1 MFLKAP
7 DAEGGGGVFGVGQR
21 RPMRLGLAQA
31 CPLPFVRTMTH
42 AFADACL
49 AALANTTDE
58 EEWSR
63 LLRQQAKR
71 LVATPD
77 VVAAIAR
84 TVAGAAESER
94 AEDAS
99 ALLSAVLNEARMA
112 QENGLRHGG
121 AVLAA
126 IDDVLV
132 QLDQEGALTAVER
145 MRFARIYARSELQP
159 PKTAMLTDDIIASPR
174 LYPDATSIHPAPD
187 IDALLEEVL
196 NSVEDDP
203 LQVHMALNE
212 LFAAMPMD
220 LRAHVV
226 AAVAARSGDLE
237 SRLVRYWLLDR
248 APEIRLAAAMGLL
261 NQARR
266 GHIAGDVAASLARV
280 RKWLP
285 EEPSRGVLDEAI
297 KAVLRQGGAAPPSNP
312 WTVQRVLTSLP
323 DGAGAQS
330 IAAAVRRGK
339 RRGVALFLLKQ
350 GHGVK
355 DAFIVDTANA
365 TQQKQLL
372 ARVTAGTD
380 AFEVTPDFAP
390 QTLSRALGDGA
401 AHNAP
406 IAPGVVDAAEVWG
419 EDLIPVASDAQT
431 ILSSIGADA
440 ALAEIPARTRVALV
454 LESGDWPEKFAL
466 FDTWFE
472 DTTEVRD
479 ICARSRS
486 ERGREAALWTY
497 LETRRDWWARQIAVG
512 AATLKAQLS
521 GDLHLWLSLA
531 ATAQALIAGRAL
543 KKTPIMT
550 QIVRMTMEADWTRR
564 EYGDGFYDAHASSPL
579 ATVGVKPSPE
589 VPGEMA
595 RLLSQSWIS
604 EAWLDG
610 YLAALAI
617 SPDVPTPTKWLGPL
631 LGGIELKGA
640 DSVPRALDLIMLR
653 SNRVN
658 DEAADPATVA
668 EWLARYDAAAFK
680 DWANGFS
687 ALVAAAKSAWP
698 ARLLAT
704 DDKRIMKAL
713 AMARKG
719 AELSDVR
726 ALLPAWISRRH
737 ALRQ

>member
-1 MFLKAP
+1 MRRGCFWGRPTAA
-7 DAEGGGGVFGVGQR
+7 DAA
-21 RPMRLGLAQA
+21 RLAHASLMS
-31 CPLPFVRTMTH
+31 FVSTMTH

-49 AALANTTDE
+49 AALANATDD

-63 LLRQQAKR
+63 LMRQQAKR

-77 VVAAIAR
+77 AVAAIAL
-84 TVAGAAESER
+84 TVAGAAQSER

-99 ALLSAVLNEARMA
+99 ALLSAVLDEARIA
-112 QENGLRHGG
+112 QENGLRQGG
-121 AVLAA
+121 ALLAA
-126 IDDVLV
+126 IDDVLM
-132 QLDQEGALTAVER
+132 QLDQEGALAAAER
-145 MRFARIYARSELQP
+145 MRFAQIYARSELQP
-159 PKTAMLTDDIIASPR
+159 PKTAMLIEDIIASPR
-174 LYPDATSIHPAPD
+174 PYPEATSLRPAPN

-196 NSVEDDP
+196 KSVEGDP

-248 APEIRLAAAMGLL
+248 APAIRLAAATGLL

-266 GHIAGDVAASLARV
+266 GHIAGDVAASLATV

-285 EEPSRGVLDEAI
+285 EELSRGTLDDAI
-297 KAVLRQGGAAPPSNP
+297 KAVLRQGSAAPPSNP

-339 RRGVALFLLKQ
+339 HRGVALFLLKQ
-350 GHGVK
+350 GHGLK

-372 ARVTAGTD
+372 AQVTAGID
-380 AFEVTPDFAP
+380 AFEVAPDFVP
-390 QTLSRALGDGA
+390 QALSRALGDGA

-406 IAPGVVDAAEVWG
+406 IAPGAIDAVEVWG
-419 EDLIPVASDAQT
+419 EDLIPVASDALT
-431 ILSSIGADA
+431 ILSAIGADA
-440 ALAEIPARTRVALV
+440 ALAEFPATTREALF
-454 LESGDWPEKFAL
+454 LESGDWTEKFAL

-479 ICARSRS
+479 ICARSRSRS

-512 AATLKAQLS
+512 AATLKAQLG
-521 GDLHLWLSLA
+521 GDPHLWLSLA
-531 ATAQALIAGRAL
+531 ATAQALMAGRAL

-550 QIVRMTMEADWTRR
+550 QIVRMTMEADWSRR
-564 EYGDGFYDAHASSPL
+564 EYGDGFDDAEASSPL
-579 ATVGVKPSPE
+579 VPVGAKPSPE

-595 RLLSQSWIS
+595 RLMSQSWIS

-617 SPDVPTPTKWLGPL
+617 SPDVPPPTKWLGPL
-631 LGGIELKGA
+631 LGGIDLKGP
-640 DSVPRALDLIMLR
+640 DSVPRVLELIMMR
-653 SNRVN
+653 ANRVN

-668 EWLARYDAAAFK
+668 AWLARYDATAFT

-698 ARLLAT
+698 AKSLAA
-704 DDKRIMKAL
+704 DDKRIIKQL
-713 AMARKG
+713 AMARNG
-719 AELSDVR
+719 AEPGDVK
-726 ALLPAWISRRH
+726 ALLPAWISRRQ
-737 ALRQ
+737 ALRR